1 MSNIVFIATSLDGY
15 IADKDG
21 GLDWLHSIPNPENL
35 DMGWVDLIDRIDA
48 LVMGRKTFDTV
59 CSFDCDWPY
68 SKPVFVLSNSM
79 KSIPEGYEGK
89 AEPIK
94 GSLSEVIEAIHQKG
108 YKHLYIDGGVTVQ
121 SFLKE
126 DLIDEMIITVIP
138 ILLGGGAPLFGELP
152 KQIEFERLKTE
163 VFLNAIVQNHY
174 IRKNS
179 LNGRPPKRV

>member
-1 MSNIVFIATSLDGY
+1 LSNIVFIAASLDGY
-15 IADKDG
+15 IAGKDG
-21 GLDWLHSIPNPENL
+21 GVDWLHSIPNPENL
-35 DMGWVDLIDRIDA
+35 DMGFVDLIDRIDA
-48 LVMGRKTFDTV
+48 LVMGRKTFEKV

-79 KSIPEGYEGK
+79 KSIPEGYKGK
-89 AEPIK
+89 AETIK
-94 GSLSEVIEAIHQKG
+94 GSLSEILESIHQKG

-138 ILLGGGAPLFGELP
+138 ILLGDGIQLFGELP
-152 KQIEFERLKTE
+152 KPMEFEYVKTE

-174 IRKNS
+174 RRK
-179 LNGRPPKRV
+179 K

>member
-1 MSNIVFIATSLDGY
+1 LSNIVFIAASLDGY

-21 GLDWLHSIPNPENL
+21 GVDWLHSIPNPENL
-35 DMGWVDLIDRIDA
+35 DMGFVDLIDRIDA
-48 LVMGRKTFDTV
+48 LVLGRKTFEKV

-79 KSIPEGYEGK
+79 KSIPEGYKGK
-89 AEPIK
+89 AETVK
-94 GSLSEVIEAIHQKG
+94 GSLSEILESIHQKG

-138 ILLGGGAPLFGELP
+138 ILLGDGIQLFGELP
-152 KQIEFERLKTE
+152 KPMEFEYVKTE

-174 IRKNS
+174 RRK
-179 LNGRPPKRV
+179 K

>member
-21 GLDWLHSIPNPENL
+21 GVDWLHSIPNPENM
-35 DMGWVDLIDRIDA
+35 DMGYGDLNGRIGA
-48 LVMGRKTFDTV
+48 LIMGRKKFEKV

-68 SKPVFVLSNSM
+68 SKPVFILSNSM

-94 GSLSEVIEAIHQKG
+94 GSLSEVIESIHHKG
-108 YKHLYIDGGVTVQ
+108 YKHLYIDGGMTVQ

-126 DLIDEMIITVIP
+126 DLIDEMIITIIP
-138 ILLGGGAPLFGELP
+138 IVLGSGISLFGGLP
-152 KQIEFERLKTE
+152 KPIEFKHVKTE
-163 VFLNAIVQNHY
+163 VFLNAIVQNY
-174 IRKNS
+174 YRRK
-179 LNGRPPKRV
+179 K

>member
-21 GLDWLHSIPNPENL
+21 GLNWLHSIPNPENL
-35 DMGWVDLIDRIDA
+35 DMGWDDLMDHIDA
-48 LVMGRKTFDTV
+48 LVMGRKTFQKV

-79 KSIPEGYEGK
+79 KSVPEGYEGK
-89 AEPIK
+89 VELTN
-94 GSLSEVIEAIHQKG
+94 GSLTKIIEIIHQKG

-126 DLIDEMIITVIP
+126 DLIDEMVITVIP
-138 ILLGGGAPLFGELP
+138 ILLGGGIPLFRELP
-152 KQIEFERLKTE
+152 KPIEFEHVKTE
-163 VFLNAIVQNHY
+163 IFLNAMVQNHY
-174 IRKNS
+174 RRK
-179 LNGRPPKRV
+179 K